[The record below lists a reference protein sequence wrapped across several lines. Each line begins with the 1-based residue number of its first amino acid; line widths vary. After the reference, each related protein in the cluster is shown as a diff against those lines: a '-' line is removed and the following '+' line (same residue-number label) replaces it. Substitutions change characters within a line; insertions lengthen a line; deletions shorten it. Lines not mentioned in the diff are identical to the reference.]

1 MEKQSDKKIT
11 WMIKT
16 FSSLQ
21 SEIVQSDIVVVGR
34 CRWRLK
40 AYPKGDN
47 KAYHF
52 SLYLGVAD
60 SEYLPLGWRRHA
72 KFSLTVVNQFTEKL
86 SQLGETQQWFDKT
99 NPVWGFSEMIS
110 LDELHDKEGFLV
122 NGEVKIVVKV
132 DVLEVQGK
140 VDVSEESS
148 PVMETIDVN
157 GFQVLPW
164 QVESVNRMFEK
175 HQDIASN
182 FRPKNPYLKTA
193 YMNVLLSLTQT
204 ICHSPWEI
212 SNDDL
217 AEEYAALSYLTAEGF
232 QLDWLGK
239 KLDEV
244 KEKKQKEKACLAQLQ
259 ELEEELK
266 PLKRKY
272 SEMEAQMDKVKAE
285 LSAAKYPVSVYN

>member
-1 MEKQSDKKIT
+1 MEKQPGKQIT
-11 WMIKT
+11 WVIKN
-16 FSSLQ
+16 FSTLQ
-21 SEIVQSDIVVVGR
+21 SKRVQSDIFVVDL
-34 CRWRLK
+34 CRWQIL
-40 AYPKGDN
+40 AYPKGND
-47 KAYHF
+47 KANHF
-52 SLYLGVAD
+52 SLYLAVAG
-60 SEYLPLGWRRHA
+60 SEYLPLGWKSHA
-72 KFSLTVVNQFTEKL
+72 KFSLTVVNQFSEKL
-86 SQLGETQQWFDKT
+86 SQLRETQHWFDKT
-99 NPVWGFSEMIS
+99 NPDWGFSEMIS

-140 VDVSEESS
+140 VDVSKESS
-148 PVMETIDVN
+148 PVMETIDIN

-164 QVESVNRMFEK
+164 QVESVNRLFEK
-175 HQDIASN
+175 HQDIASK

-217 AEEYAALSYLTAEGF
+217 AEEYAALSYLSAEGF
-232 QLDWLGK
+232 QLDWLEK

-244 KEKKQKEKACLAQLQ
+244 KEKKKKEKVCLAQLQ
-259 ELEEELK
+259 EMEEELK
-266 PLKRKY
+266 PLKRKC

-285 LSAAKYPVSVYN
+285 LSAAKYPVSLYD

>member
-86 SQLGETQQWFDKT
+86 SQLGGDR
-99 NPVWGFSEMIS
+99 
-110 LDELHDKEGFLV
+110 FL
-122 NGEVKIVVKV
+122 IFHLIRRRSFIFVV
-132 DVLEVQGK
+132 
-140 VDVSEESS
+140 
-148 PVMETIDVN
+148 
-157 GFQVLPW
+157 
-164 QVESVNRMFEK
+164 
-175 HQDIASN
+175 
-182 FRPKNPYLKTA
+182 
-193 YMNVLLSLTQT
+193 
-204 ICHSPWEI
+204 
-212 SNDDL
+212 
-217 AEEYAALSYLTAEGF
+217 
-232 QLDWLGK
+232 
-239 KLDEV
+239 
-244 KEKKQKEKACLAQLQ
+244 
-259 ELEEELK
+259 
-266 PLKRKY
+266 
-272 SEMEAQMDKVKAE
+272 
-285 LSAAKYPVSVYN
+285 